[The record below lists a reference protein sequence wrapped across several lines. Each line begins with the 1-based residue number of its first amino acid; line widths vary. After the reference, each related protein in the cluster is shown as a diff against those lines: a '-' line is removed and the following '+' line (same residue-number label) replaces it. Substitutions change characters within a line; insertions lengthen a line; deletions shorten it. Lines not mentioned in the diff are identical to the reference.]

1 MSVETIE
8 LAGVLA
14 PEGLHVG
21 RIPIELVGVL
31 APEGLHVGRNPSSL
45 SASLPRRG
53 YMSVENPSLKLHA
66 SQAGALSFVSAS
78 GKFRPEAWIPL
89 SPVTSSNTL
98 KLPCQYGI
106 IALAPFLKMEA
117 LRYTERGNIREN
129 GNPGK
134 FKKNK
139 RERLRLSASI

>member
-1 MSVETIE
+1 
-8 LAGVLA
+8 
-14 PEGLHVG
+14 
-21 RIPIELVGVL
+21 
-31 APEGLHVGRNPSSL
+31 
-45 SASLPRRG
+45 
-53 YMSVENPSLKLHA
+53 MSVENPSLKLHA

-78 GKFRPEAWIPL
+78 GKFRPEAWILL